1 MITKSDRNYNFKNC
15 IRYDGQWW
23 RAIEC
28 DNIYLVSDQGKI
40 WSVDR
45 KRYLKPYKNNAGY
58 LCVKLP
64 YCGEWKN
71 TLIHRLVALAFLP
84 NPKNKPLVNHVD
96 ENKENNS
103 LDNLVWATAYENLN
117 YGTRNKRISS
127 SHRAHSAIAN

>member
-45 KRYLKPYKNNAGY
+45 KRYLKPYKNNTGY

-64 YCGEWKN
+64 YYGGVEKY
-71 TLIHRLVALAFLP
+71 I
-84 NPKNKPLVNHVD
+84 
-96 ENKENNS
+96 NS
-103 LDNLVWATAYENLN
+103 SPGCFGFSSKSQKQTAC
-117 YGTRNKRISS
+117 
-127 SHRAHSAIAN
+127 